1 MRFGEHPTD
10 DLSWWFGGRHMSEP
24 TNDEMP
30 EQEKRPYTPPKLTIY
45 GTLDDLTKDG
55 GTLNNDGLGGSR
67 GTI

>member
-1 MRFGEHPTD
+1 
-10 DLSWWFGGRHMSEP
+10 MSEP
-24 TNDEMP
+24 TIDEKQ

-45 GTLDDLTKDG
+45 GTLEEMTGDG

>member
-1 MRFGEHPTD
+1 
-10 DLSWWFGGRHMSEP
+10 MSEP